1 MTSISSRIVPASTT
15 LSLIRSFVR
24 DFHEQRHPIHE
35 VDANVLA
42 GELFSLPAATR
53 HPDFDVSGAGQAAA
67 AVKMEGR
74 SWILVCHDSMSG
86 QRPVA
91 TAHINVGMNLNSNG
105 VQLVLSVTAVR
116 NIYPHRQLPYRLE
129 RVLVR
134 NITTMFWSYVDNPAT
149 RDEAPVTYP
158 KTKCA

>member
-105 VQLVLSVTAVR
+105 LANFFKHLPFFTY
-116 NIYPHRQLPYRLE
+116 NYPFMGFFFTIYRCKY
-129 RVLVR
+129 
-134 NITTMFWSYVDNPAT
+134 ID
-149 RDEAPVTYP
+149 
-158 KTKCA
+158 